1 MLVIASPAFGLLP
14 NFNPGLVLL
23 QDRVGTAAV
32 IVSSYL
38 SAAASGIQGFTKCW
52 ESMGRSCYQV

>member
-14 NFNPGLVLL
+14 NFNPGLLLL
-23 QDRVGTAAV
+23 QDSGYSGNYCF
-32 IVSSYL
+32 IL
-38 SAAASGIQGFTKCW
+38 SAAASGIQGFTKRW